1 MIAGVSVVQLAFAKI
16 LEPWQDAHFLS
27 VHGRDDSIISEAIN
41 LDKFILLCDA
51 KNSAT
56 NMTNKLLEL
65 ILSHDLYVMENLA
78 GIDER
83 IIQIRSKQD
92 LKDISDASLSVI
104 VGIRR

>member
-1 MIAGVSVVQLAFAKI
+1 M
-16 LEPWQDAHFLS
+16 
-27 VHGRDDSIISEAIN
+27 R
-41 LDKFILLCDA
+41 